1 METSPPIVAPP
12 HGTGLD
18 DVPASGCGI
27 ERTLQVL
34 DGSWTTL
41 VVRELLG
48 GPKRFTELR
57 RALGSPSAKTLTE
70 RLRRLEQQGVLTRT
84 VYAEVPPRVVYALTE
99 RGHSLRVV
107 LLSMLAWGETDRGAA
122 DTAGAGG
129 QHRDRDLVR

>member
-1 METSPPIVAPP
+1 METDPVIHVPPSEA
-12 HGTGLD
+12 GLD

-99 RGHSLRVV
+99 RGHTLRAV
-107 LLSMLAWGETDRGAA
+107 LLSMLTWGESDRGAA
-122 DTAGAGG
+122 GTAGASVA
-129 QHRDRDLVR
+129 QRAPSRS